1 MFHKINCA
9 ASLSFRTC
17 TVVFNIVWNLWKN
30 IPHIISI
37 LYQQI
42 VLLKCRGIL
51 WLQLLPLDD
60 ILLELCLKIMKKWRF
75 WQEFHCVHL
84 FLSLFPQSLLSGKF
98 CRIQRQ
104 CFIIRIIENISCDF
118 KVSFCYIYCIL
129 FLFNNF
135 FTSFRAY
142 CTIIRSRT
150 ICRDF
155 LTSLVSDSFFTLFW
169 IDSLL
174 SLAASFF
181 LNCLVLSLAKIW
193 RTSVSL

>member
-1 MFHKINCA
+1 MFHNINCA
-9 ASLSFRTC
+9 ASLSFRTW
-17 TVVFNIVWNLWKN
+17 TVLFNIVWNLWKN

-42 VLLKCRGIL
+42 VLLESRVIL
-51 WLQLLPLDD
+51 WLQLFPLDD
-60 ILLELCLKIMKKWRF
+60 ILLELC
-75 WQEFHCVHL
+75 L

-98 CRIQRQ
+98 RRIQRQ